1 MMKILL
7 INQIIFP
14 KNWAMVISIGIIGGL
29 SFAPFNQ
36 PIAFFCSFYGLF
48 NVLYQ
53 AENIAE
59 FFKKSLVFNFCFFL
73 SQIYWVSWSVKVY
86 GMPELMPL
94 ALIGMPF
101 ILCLFPTICLI
112 PSFYKRQ
119 SKEKFAWMAGTGLWT
134 SEMLR
139 SFMFTGFPWN
149 LSGYI
154 WDLNLL
160 QSTSIFGIFG
170 LSLLTIMAA
179 TVIFTRQKITGI
191 IIFTTLLGFWI
202 NGGLKLQE
210 ESELTTTTLRLI
222 QPCVNQEEKWKPEFF
237 KENMDRLEVLTQIKG
252 DKPIDINI
260 WPEAA
265 VPACINEF
273 PDLQKHLSNIVK
285 QGVIIT
291 GAPRR
296 LYNPERVFSSIYVI
310 SPNSTTHIFDKFHLV
325 PFGEYVPLKQFNP
338 FPKLTDGKIDYS
350 EGDGPKTV
358 ALKDIKERFSPIICY
373 EVIFSGAVVDNKN
386 RPDWILNITN
396 DAWFGNSSGP
406 FQHLKIVQV
415 RAIEEGLPVIRVA
428 NNGISA
434 VIDANGRILHSLE
447 LDMIG
452 YIDCFLP
459 TAKAETIYRTF
470 INFLHKISCG

>member
-1 MMKILL
+1 MNKLL
-7 INQIIFP
+7 KNQTIFP
-14 KNWAMVISIGIIGGL
+14 KNWGMVISLAMLGGL

-36 PIAFFCSFYGLF
+36 PIAFLCSLYGLF
-48 NVLYQ
+48 NILYQ
-53 AENIAE
+53 AQNLSE

-94 ALIGMPF
+94 ALIGLPL

-119 SKEKFAWMAGTGLWT
+119 SKEIFGWYAGLGLWT

-149 LSGYI
+149 LSGYV

-170 LSLLTIMAA
+170 LSLLTIMSA
-179 TVIFTRQKITGI
+179 TVIFTRQKILGI
-191 IIFTTLLGFWI
+191 FIFSTLLGLWVDG
-202 NGGLKLQE
+202 NLKLQK

-237 KENMDRLEVLTQIKG
+237 KENMDRLEILTQIKG
-252 DKPIDINI
+252 EHPIDINI

-265 VPACINEF
+265 VPACVNEF
-273 PDLQKHLSNIVK
+273 PELQQYLSNIVSH
-285 QGVIIT
+285 GVIIT

-296 LYNPERVFSSIYVI
+296 IDNPERVFSSIYVI
-310 SPNSTTHIFDKFHLV
+310 SPKSVTHVFDKFHLV
-325 PFGEYVPLKQFNP
+325 PFGEYVPLKRFNP
-338 FPKLTDGKIDYS
+338 FPKLTDGKVDYS

-358 ALKDIKERFSPIICY
+358 SLKNIKEKFSPVICY
-373 EVIFSGAVVDNKN
+373 EAIFSGAIINAQN

-434 VIDANGRILHSLE
+434 VIDANGRILQSLE
-447 LDMIG
+447 LDMVG
-452 YIDCFLP
+452 YIDSFLP
-459 TAKAETIYRTF
+459 AAKPQTFYRTF